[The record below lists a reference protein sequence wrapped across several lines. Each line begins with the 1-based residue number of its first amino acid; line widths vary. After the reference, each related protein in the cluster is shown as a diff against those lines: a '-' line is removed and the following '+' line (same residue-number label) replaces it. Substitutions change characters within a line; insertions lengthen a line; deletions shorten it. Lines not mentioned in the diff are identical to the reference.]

1 MRIRETA
8 RMLPTLR
15 KIRETDLGD
24 TGHYFRIDE
33 KSPETGKAQGLVKIN
48 RIFKDNVTYKFPG
61 IA

>member
-1 MRIRETA
+1 
-8 RMLPTLR
+8 MLPTLR